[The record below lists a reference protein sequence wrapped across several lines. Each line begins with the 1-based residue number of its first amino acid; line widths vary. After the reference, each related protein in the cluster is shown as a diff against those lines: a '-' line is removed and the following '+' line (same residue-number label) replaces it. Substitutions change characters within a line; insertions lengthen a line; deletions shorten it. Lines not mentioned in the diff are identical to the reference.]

1 MATYLKIYLVV
12 HLMVSDKFEHEGQY
26 VGWAFGLK
34 SKGIY
39 APLGSFHMKYLSRVL
54 MPAHAGIGRFINS

>member
-26 VGWAFGLK
+26 VACLLEAFLMQLVGWANISHAFGALY
-34 SKGIY
+34 G
-39 APLGSFHMKYLSRVL
+39 P
-54 MPAHAGIGRFINS
+54 RFLTNSLW